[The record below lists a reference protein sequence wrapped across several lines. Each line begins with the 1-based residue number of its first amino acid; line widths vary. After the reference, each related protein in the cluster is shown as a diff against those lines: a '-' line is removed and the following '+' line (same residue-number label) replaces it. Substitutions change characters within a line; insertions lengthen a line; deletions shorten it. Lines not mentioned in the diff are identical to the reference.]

1 MQLRQ
6 TGIREESDV
15 DIELMREFVVFSRY
29 LNFSKAAGQLNMAQ
43 PTLSSHVASMERE
56 LGFDLVH
63 RGKRLRLTPAGK
75 RFCAEAERMVADY
88 DETLANCRTLAAQ
101 KAGSI
106 TFERPIRQGGIDRE
120 FDYLL
125 LLFQEKYPAITV
137 RKQTTTDLSLR
148 DILESGTADAAFVFN
163 DKIELF
169 GDDFAEDTI
178 CLTAPD
184 RERGPYYL
192 WLDEADPLAQKPEI
206 RVDEFDG
213 CRFLIPSS
221 IRYQSLENLA
231 RVGGGMTNQEISCTY
246 WPGSYEECILNI
258 RPNETMIVN
267 DDDRKNPAYSLVKG
281 RIYVPLVGLEE
292 MIRPSFVFLRAN
304 DNPALETF
312 CEFVESLE

>member
-1 MQLRQ
+1 M
-6 TGIREESDV
+6 

-56 LGFDLVH
+56 LGFELVH

-75 RFCAEAERMVADY
+75 RFCAEAERMVGDY
-88 DETLANCRTLAAQ
+88 NETIANCRAIAAQ
-101 KAGSI
+101 KAGTI

-125 LLFQEKYPAITV
+125 LLFQEKHPAIAV
-137 RKQTTTDLSLR
+137 RKQTTPDLSLR
-148 DILESGTADAAFVFN
+148 DILESGIADAAFVFN
-163 DKIELF
+163 DTIELF
-169 GDDFAEDTI
+169 GDEFAEDAV
-178 CLTAPD
+178 CLPAPD
-184 RERGPYYL
+184 RERGPYFL
-192 WLDEADPLAQKPEI
+192 WLDKSHPLAKLPEV
-206 RVDEFDG
+206 RTDELEG

-231 RVGGGMTNQEISCTY
+231 RVGADMTNQNVSCSY

-267 DDDRKNPAYSLVKG
+267 EDDKKSPAYSLVPD
-281 RIYVPLVGLEE
+281 RVYVPLVGLEE
-292 MIRPSFVFLRAN
+292 MIRPSFVYLRGN
-304 DNPALETF
+304 DNPALEAF
-312 CEFVESLE
+312 CDFIDGLE